1 MRSIARF
8 PKNFWRNEIF
18 FRKDDTLPP
27 MNLQNNNFY
36 DVLDHGHVEL
46 IDYMGSDLDAVN
58 AAKVSFAAVKGEMDE
73 SCVGLINYL
82 VKNRHATPFEHCV
95 FKFRIKAPIFV
106 TREWM
111 RHRWSSFNE
120 MSMRYY
126 KPEIIDYYVPAY
138 NAVRKQTGKPGAYTF
153 EEIDN
158 EHIKNLFY
166 SLLQNSI
173 GYADEAYHTMVD
185 EGIAKEIARCVL
197 PVTQYTEFIWT
208 VNARSLMNFISL
220 RNDSNAQYEINEYAK
235 VIEQIFSEKMPVTH
249 EAFEK
254 HGRVSI

>member
-1 MRSIARF
+1 MVSD
-8 PKNFWRNEIF
+8 NE
-18 FRKDDTLPP
+18 KY
-27 MNLQNNNFY
+27 Y
-36 DVLDHGHVEL
+36 DVLDHGFVEL
-46 IDYMGSDLDAVN
+46 LDSMASDLDAVN
-58 AAKVSFAAVKGEMDE
+58 AAKVSFAATKTEIDE
-73 SCVGLINYL
+73 SCIGLINYL

-126 KPEIIDYYVPAY
+126 KPEIIDYYVPSY
-138 NAVRKQTGKPGAYTF
+138 NNIRKQTGKPGAYTF
-153 EEIDN
+153 EEIQDD
-158 EHIKNLFY
+158 HVKNLFY

-173 GYADEAYHTMVD
+173 GYADEAYHSMID

-208 VNARSLMNFISL
+208 VNARSLINFISL

-235 VIEQIFSEKMPVTH
+235 VIESIFKNKMPITYD
-249 EAFEK
+249 AFIKNE
-254 HGRVSI
+254 RVSI